1 MFVNNKIRI
10 ILIGTLLILSG
21 IAFTWW
27 TIERTYHDLR
37 DNFLISGSLAANALN
52 YKVFAELTGSASDSQ
67 LEYYRKFKA
76 QLADMRNGIPN
87 CRFVYL
93 VGQKSNGQ
101 IYFYADSESKN
112 SKDYSPPGQ
121 LYSESPEKLNQVFTN
136 GKSEVIRFSDRWGN
150 WVSVFVPILD
160 HSSGKVIAVLGID
173 IYSSD
178 WKLTVIKNAGLS
190 IGLFLALLAMSAFLI
205 QITKSR
211 QKIKLHENV
220 IQNNEKWL
228 RILFDNSPDPYLI
241 FVDNSI
247 IDCNNAARDMLE
259 ATKEQIIGKNA
270 SDISPKYQPN
280 GVESYEAANIIINN
294 VLTQGNQIIE
304 WVHRTFSGKNI
315 WVEVS
320 ISAINY
326 YGKQGLFVAWRNIAE
341 RKAAE
346 AKLVMLN
353 DKLRLSNEAIETNL
367 YQKNSLIE
375 ELTHTKQELEQINS
389 EKDKLFSIIAHD
401 LRNPFVALINHSDLL
416 LENFDKIEDK
426 IKLSMIQGMKDAS
439 TATHSLLENLL
450 QWSRSQRGM
459 IKFELEEFNLFI
471 VVHGATD
478 ALHLTSENKGIALIN
493 NVPLGLYIYADKN
506 LITTIVRNLVSNAIK
521 FTQKNGKIEIDAQE
535 FDNEYVVSISDSGIG
550 IAQSSINSL
559 FNAGTHQSTRGT
571 SGEKGTGLGLI
582 LCKEFVEMHG
592 GKIWAESEVGK
603 GSTFYFSIPKQ
614 L

>member
-1 MFVNNKIRI
+1 MFKKNKIWI
-10 ILIGTLLILSG
+10 ILITAVLILCSISFTYWI
-21 IAFTWW
+21 IA
-27 TIERTYHDLR
+27 RTYQSLC
-37 DNFLISGSLAANALN
+37 NNLLVIGSLASNSIN
-52 YKVFAELTGSASDSQ
+52 YNGFSELKGTELDTNLAYYHRCKVQLTVMRAE
-67 LEYYRKFKA
+67 
-76 QLADMRNGIPN
+76 IPN
-87 CRFVYL
+87 CRFLYL
-93 VGQKSNGQ
+93 IGKKSNGS
-101 IYFYADSESKN
+101 IFFYVDSEPKE

-121 LYSESPEKLNQVFTN
+121 LYSESPAKIKN
-136 GKSEVIRFSDRWGN
+136 VIKTGHADVVRYSDRWGN
-150 WVSVFVPILD
+150 WVSVFVPLID
-160 HSSGKVIAVLGID
+160 HSTGKIIAVLGID
-173 IYSSD
+173 IDSRNWSM
-178 WKLTVIKNAGLS
+178 TIIKNASLS
-190 IGLFLALLAMSAFLI
+190 IGLFLALLAMSLFLI
-205 QITKSR
+205 LIANSR
-211 QKIKLHENV
+211 HKIKVHEK
-220 IQNNEKWL
+220 IIEDNEKWL

-241 FVDNSI
+241 FVDRVI
-247 IDCNNAARDMLE
+247 IDCNNAAMDMLE
-259 ATKEQIIGKNA
+259 DTKEQIIGKNA
-270 SDISPKYQPN
+270 SDISPTYQPN
-280 GVESYEAANIIINN
+280 GVESVVAVDIIMERT
-294 VLTQGNQIIE
+294 LTKGNQIFE
-304 WVHRTFSGKNI
+304 WVHRTLSGKNI

-326 YGKQGLFVAWRNIAE
+326 YSKQGLFVAWRNIAE

-459 IKFELEEFNLFI
+459 IKFEPEEFNLFI
-471 VVHGATD
+471 IVHGATD
-478 ALHLTSENKGIALIN
+478 ASHLTAKNKNIMLNN
-493 NVPLGLYIYADKN
+493 NVPLGLYINADKN

-521 FTQKNGKIEIDAQE
+521 FTPQNGKIEINAQE
-535 FDNEYVVSISDSGIG
+535 YNHECVVSISDSGIG

-559 FNAGTHQSTRGT
+559 FNVSAHTSTRGT

-582 LCKEFVEMHG
+582 LCKEFVEMHRG
-592 GKIWAESEVGK
+592 RIWADSELGK
-603 GSTFYFSIPKQ
+603 GSTFYFSIPWQ